1 VSAYPNYP
9 TCPRCEREVTDLKAE
24 GAVEDRRFGRLDT
37 TVMKST
43 VSFTLEPCGH
53 EVAGFRADASGVREW
68 HAERRPR

>member
-1 VSAYPNYP
+1 V
-9 TCPRCEREVTDLKAE
+9 TELEVE

-37 TVMKST
+37 TFVKSA

-68 HAERRPR
+68 RAERLPG